1 MPDEKKSSSPNET
14 DLEKNDGESA
24 GAARTRATRT
34 IETALLD
41 L

>member
-1 MPDEKKSSSPNET
+1 MPDEKKNLESERN
-14 DLEKNDGESA
+14 DLEKYDGESA